1 MEPFNVLFQLL
12 FFFFFFLH
20 FKTSP
25 RLLQLF
31 RRMLRR
37 CFAVTL
43 QKCFVDYE
51 TLFDIVKIEF

>member
-1 MEPFNVLFQLL
+1 MEPFNVQTFSVACV
-12 FFFFFFLH
+12 LH